1 MVRRSPWEVP
11 QALLALAYRQG
22 GCVTAAQA
30 AAAGLNA
37 NAIARR
43 VRHGRSRRHLGGIV
57 LVAADTLDRH
67 ALDAWAMSLR
77 LQPVGVVVSG
87 STALHLKGRHPPPK
101 LGDCRIARV
110 ARTTKCRLPGV
121 ILMAQRHGDRA
132 ASRSI
137 RGVLVHHP
145 TQAVLDI
152 VASVAPDA
160 AQAWLNWA
168 LHERILTEH
177 DLRCEVA
184 RVLPRRAGGTWTETG
199 HVTVPDAPSNRPRAV
214 TARARQGAATVDA
227 SPLARPSGSATVACG
242 AAASIELP
250 GARQRGSAK
259 IVRESTASDA
269 PPGPPST
276 GAAEVAREAAAS
288 NEPSGPPSAGAA
300 EVAREAAAS
309 NEPPGPRSTG
319 AAEVTREAAA
329 SNEPPGLRSI
339 GAAEEARRSTASIAP
354 PARLMPVRA
363 GTKGAQARTR
373 LQLALNHVA
382 GGTRSEAE
390 RRLKCI
396 LRAHRIRGIRA
407 NWPVAVREDTAP
419 IARVDLAHPAARL
432 AIEVDGRAF
441 HSSHADFE
449 RDRERQG
456 QLAELGWLTIRF
468 TWSMLTADPARVAE
482 RVRSVIASRTSVLR
496 TSGCRVR

>member
-11 QALLALAYRQG
+11 QGLLALAYRQG

-43 VRHGRSRRHLGGIV
+43 VRDGRSRRHLGGIV

-67 ALDAWAMSLR
+67 ALDAWAMFLR
-77 LQPVGVVVSG
+77 LQAVGAVVSG

-137 RGVLVHHP
+137 RGLLVHHP

-168 LHERILTEH
+168 LHERLLTEH
-177 DLRCEVA
+177 DLRREVA

-214 TARARQGAATVDA
+214 TARAPQGAATVDA
-227 SPLARPSGSATVACG
+227 FPLARPSRSATVACG
-242 AAASIELP
+242 AAASIELQR
-250 GARQRGSAK
+250 ARLSDSAK

-269 PPGPPST
+269 PLGLRST
-276 GAAEVAREAAAS
+276 GAAEVAREAAAP
-288 NEPSGPPSAGAA
+288 NEPS
-300 EVAREAAAS
+300 
-309 NEPPGPRSTG
+309 GPRSTG

-419 IARVDLAHPAARL
+419 IARVDLAHPTARL

-468 TWSMLTADPARVAE
+468 TWSILTADPARVAE

>member
-11 QALLALAYRQG
+11 QGLLALAYRQG

-43 VRHGRSRRHLGGIV
+43 VRDGRSRRHLGGIV

-67 ALDAWAMSLR
+67 ALDAWAMFLR
-77 LQPVGVVVSG
+77 LQAVGAVVSG

-110 ARTTKCRLPGV
+110 ARTTKRRLPGV

-137 RGVLVHHP
+137 RGLLVHHP

-168 LHERILTEH
+168 LHERLLTEH

-184 RVLPRRAGGTWTETG
+184 RVLPRRARGTWTETG

-214 TARARQGAATVDA
+214 TARAPQGAATVDA
-227 SPLARPSGSATVACG
+227 FPLARPSRSATVACG

-250 GARQRGSAK
+250 GARQRGSSK

-269 PPGPPST
+269 PPGP
-276 GAAEVAREAAAS
+276 R
-288 NEPSGPPSAGAA
+288 SAGAA
-300 EVAREAAAS
+300 EVA
-309 NEPPGPRSTG
+309 
-319 AAEVTREAAA
+319 REAAA

-396 LRAHRIRGIRA
+396 LRAYRIRGIRA

>member
-110 ARTTKCRLPGV
+110 ARTTKRRLPGV
-121 ILMAQRHGDRA
+121 ILMAQRHVDRA

-137 RGVLVHHP
+137 RGLLVHHP

-168 LHERILTEH
+168 LHERLLTEH

-227 SPLARPSGSATVACG
+227 SPLARPSVSATVACG

-309 NEPPGPRSTG
+309 NEPPGP
-319 AAEVTREAAA
+319 
-329 SNEPPGLRSI
+329 RSI

-449 RDRERQG
+449 RDRERQV

-468 TWSMLTADPARVAE
+468 TWLMLTADPARVAE